1 MIKQLLNRRI
11 FIKECM
17 MQELSY
23 FHASQVFVGRI
34 YQDWS
39 TDLVK
44 YGELTV
50 EGWKNMKNDVERMPS
65 EIV

>member
-1 MIKQLLNRRI
+1 
-11 FIKECM
+11 M
-17 MQELSY
+17 MQELSF

-44 YGELTV
+44 YGELSV
-50 EGWKNMKNDVERMPS
+50 EGWKNMKHDVERMPS

>member
-1 MIKQLLNRRI
+1 
-11 FIKECM
+11 M
-17 MQELSY
+17 MHELSY

-44 YGELTV
+44 YTELIL

>member
-1 MIKQLLNRRI
+1 
-11 FIKECM
+11 M

-44 YGELTV
+44 YSELAV
-50 EGWKNMKNDVERMPS
+50 EGWKNMKNDVERMPG

>member
-1 MIKQLLNRRI
+1 
-11 FIKECM
+11 
-17 MQELSY
+17 MQELAY

-44 YGELTV
+44 YGELVV
-50 EGWKNMKNDVERMPS
+50 EGWRNVKNDVERMPG

>member
-1 MIKQLLNRRI
+1 MIKQLLNRRV
-11 FIKECM
+11 FIKECL

-44 YGELTV
+44 YTELQA
-50 EGWKNMKNDVERMPS
+50 EGWKTMKNDVERMPG